1 MRKLA
6 LLCVLI
12 AGIVTSSGCVPV
24 LIGAGVATGYAISN
38 DAATGNVAATYNNL
52 WNVSLRVLRQMES
65 VEFIEANESKG
76 LIKVDIFEMR
86 VTVQINTVSS
96 GEQKLKVSAR
106 KYLLPKP
113 QYAQKLFLKIVRA
126 LED

>member
-1 MRKLA
+1 MKKL
-6 LLCVLI
+6 LLLSVMV
-12 AGIVTSSGCVPV
+12 AGVFTSGCVPV

-38 DAATGNVAATYNNL
+38 DAATGNLYTTYNNL

-76 LIKVDIFEMR
+76 LIKVDIFEMQ
-86 VTVQINTVSS
+86 VTVQIDTISS
-96 GEQKLKVSAR
+96 KEQKLRVSAR

-113 QYAQKLFLKIVRA
+113 QYAQKIFLKIARA
-126 LED
+126 LDD